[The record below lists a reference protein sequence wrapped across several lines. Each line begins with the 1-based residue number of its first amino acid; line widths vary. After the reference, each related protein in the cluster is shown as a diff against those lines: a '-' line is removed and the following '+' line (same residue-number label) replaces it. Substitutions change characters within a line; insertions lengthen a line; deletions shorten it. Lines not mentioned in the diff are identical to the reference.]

1 MGPVLRDAGSAVT
14 FAADLARARP
24 EEIAVR
30 DADRTFTWQQVDDW
44 LRPAVNALQA
54 QDLGPAG
61 RVAIL
66 AGNSA
71 ETLLGYV
78 ACTLAGASAVAV
90 NAHLTVPEAGYILE
104 DSGARVVMCD
114 HRTAPV
120 AIDAARAAGIAT
132 VVAWGEQPLPDG
144 VTAWRD
150 WCVDHSEPR
159 TDLTPRRTLVYTS
172 GTTGRPKGVELP
184 FTSWVG
190 GDTVDVHVQRLAHNR
205 MIPFGRH
212 LVVGPMY
219 HSGPLTSTR
228 LLAGGAPVTVLGKF
242 DAETLLSVI
251 ERDRI
256 GSTIMVPTHFQ
267 RLLALPEKRRASADI
282 SSLRYVLQV
291 GAKCPVPV
299 KRAMIDWFGPILWES
314 YGASE
319 VGTTCM
325 ISAAEWLERP
335 GSVGRAIPPFEA
347 FIRTADGTSAPPGT
361 EGPLWFRDTSGH
373 GITYLTGTRSGAEFT
388 LGEIGRM
395 DDEGYVWITD
405 RQSDMV
411 VSGGVNIYPAEV
423 ENALIQNPAIGD
435 VACFGLP
442 HEEMGE
448 MLVAFVVPA
457 DPRHPPTRADIE
469 QHGRTLLAGYKVP
482 KRMYLVDALPRTA
495 VGKLDKRTMK
505 TMPADDTAAI
515 TLLDSEVSAA
525 R

>member
-1 MGPVLRDAGSAVT
+1 MT
-14 FAADLARARP
+14 FAADLARRRP
-24 EEIAVR
+24 GEIAVCDPAR
-30 DADRTFTWQQVDDW
+30 SLTWQQVDDW
-44 LRPAVNALQA
+44 LRPAVNALLA
-54 QDLGPAG
+54 KDLGPDR

-66 AGNSA
+66 AANSA

-90 NAHLTVPEAGYILE
+90 NAHLTPSETAYILG
-104 DSGARVVMCD
+104 DSHARVVLCD
-114 HRTAPV
+114 NTTAPV
-120 AIDAARAAGIAT
+120 AAEAARTVSIDT
-132 VVAWGEQPLPDG
+132 VVAWGDGPLPDG

-150 WCVDHSEPR
+150 WCRDDSEPR
-159 TDLTPRRTLVYTS
+159 PDVAPRRTLVYTS
-172 GTTGRPKGVELP
+172 GTTGKPKGVELP

-190 GDTVDVHVQRLAHNR
+190 GASIDVHLQRLSENR
-205 MIPFGRH
+205 MIPYGRH
-212 LVVGPMY
+212 LVVGPLY
-219 HSGPLTSTR
+219 HSGPLTGTR

-242 DAETLLSVI
+242 DAEATLRAI

-267 RLLALPEKRRASADI
+267 RLLALPEQRRAAADI

-291 GAKCPVPV
+291 GAKCPAPV
-299 KRAMIDWFGPILWES
+299 KEAMIEWFGPVLWES

-325 ISAAEWLERP
+325 ISAEEWLEQP
-335 GSVGRAIPPFEA
+335 GSVGRAVPPFEA
-347 FIRTADGTSAPPGT
+347 FVLGDDGEPAPPGT

-373 GITYLTGTRSGAEFT
+373 GITYINGGRSGPEFT

-395 DDEGYVWITD
+395 NEQGYVWITD
-405 RQSDMV
+405 RLSDMV

-423 ENALIQNPAIGD
+423 ESALIRNPAVRD

-448 MLVAFVVPA
+448 MLVALVVAA
-457 DPRHPPTRADIE
+457 DPDRPPTRAEVE
-469 QHGRTLLAGYKVP
+469 QHARKLLAGYKIP

-505 TMPADDTAAI
+505 TMPTDATSAVVP
-515 TLLDSEVSAA
+515 LVPEVSAA